1 MLTTFKSQAGPNVMM
16 FEDVA
21 SQLLGVMGKD
31 DSSEGIVTVEQMPDV
46 LSRLRRL
53 GELEGLG
60 RDGRKPTTPQAV
72 DRRSAISL
80 ATRAQPLIDLIERS
94 QRAQLPVVW
103 S

>member
-1 MLTTFKSQAGPNVMM
+1 MLKTFRSQAGPNVLM

-21 SQLLGVMGKD
+21 LQLLDVMGKVD
-31 DSSEGIVTVEQMPDV
+31 GQEGIVTVEQMPDV

-53 GELEGLG
+53 GETEGLG
-60 RDGRKPTTPQAV
+60 RDGRKPTAPQAV
-72 DRRSAISL
+72 DRRSVISL